1 MATSIFDDNIIT
13 PTDEMVSLAL
23 ADTKFAWDMIMS
35 HVSDNFQDIAY
46 NWKFANKK
54 AGWVLIFSQ
63 KKRTLF
69 YFIPRSEYFRIAIVF
84 GDNAMKNVEQT
95 SLPEHIKEM
104 ISAATTCASGHSC
117 FIDVKDVSDVEP
129 VLALLKIKSES

>member
-1 MATSIFDDNIIT
+1 MATSIFDDSAIT
-13 PTDEMVSLAL
+13 PTDEMVSDAL
-23 ADTKFAWDMIMS
+23 AEKKHVWDMIMTN
-35 HVSDNFQDIAY
+35 VSKNFPDIEC

-69 YFIPRSEYFRIAIVF
+69 YFIPRSGDFRIALVF
-84 GDNAMKNVEQT
+84 SDKAMKSIEQA
-95 SLPEHIKEM
+95 SLPGHIKEM

-117 FIDVKDVSDVEP
+117 FIDIKDEGDVEP
-129 VLALLKIKSES
+129 ILTLLKIKRDS